1 MRNTTAERIVARKQA
16 VPEAESQENVYE
28 AAYGE
33 GLATIGG
40 TRRTSLCSAGQF
52 TMMFRALS
60 HAATG
65 RTPHSRMSPTS
76 SKLRL
81 QAVSSSDALWR
92 GGAMKRWLPCLASST
107 KSSDGFH
114 TRKRITRARM
124 QVSDE
129 IILVTCT
136 PTVFRMKNS
145 VTPNASPHRIAAG
158 RTPFRPFHPH
168 ITSNRYDGTITES
181 GARIHAVAAL
191 KWSSGR
197 PVVAASVT
205 IGMPSEPNATGAVLA
220 IRAMAAAE
228 NGENPS
234 PASIAAAIAIGV
246 PKPAAPAMKAP
257 KANAIKMA
265 CNLRSSVKWPTESL
279 IISNLPLSTIT

>member
-1 MRNTTAERIVARKQA
+1 MNENFPENARAHAQHHRRKNRGQKA
-16 VPEAESQENVYE
+16 SRA
-28 AAYGE
+28 
-33 GLATIGG
+33 GG
-40 TRRTSLCSAGQF
+40 GKPGKR
-52 TMMFRALS
+52 
-60 HAATG
+60 
-65 RTPHSRMSPTS
+65 
-76 SKLRL
+76 
-81 QAVSSSDALWR
+81 VR
-92 GGAMKRWLPCLASST
+92 GGVWRRLGHDRRHTQNLVVQRGPVHDDVPRVEPRRHRPHTPQQDDHHQQQIRAPGGQQLRCAM
-107 KSSDGFH
+107 
-114 TRKRITRARM
+114 ARRRDEAM
-124 QVSDE
+124 ADVLGVEHE

-246 PKPAAPAMKAP
+246 PKPAAPSMKAP